1 MAEVRNT
8 FIGSKMNKDL
18 EQRLVPNSEYRDAY
32 NVMISRSE
40 GEDAGSLENVLGN
53 IKLTDFGID
62 QCEVEAIGV
71 FFDVITN
78 RVYAML
84 TSYTDTSDSKLDNQ
98 ALGGVHAI
106 VYSDL
111 NENVSAILV
120 QGDFLNFS
128 KTHPIFG
135 INLVEDYLF
144 FTDNR
149 NQPRKINVKEAI
161 NAPATDP
168 NPYYTN
174 EEQLSVAKI
183 FPEKPIPLQVRDIVG
198 LSGVCEEGTQNY
210 TVTPAG
216 EVYRT
221 IAFADIGGPGGLVE
235 TNGFGLTVR
244 ITSVGP
250 INGEI
255 TGLEIVDRGYG
266 YGEYYNEKIYIC
278 RADGTFD
285 VNNGAYLE
293 TVSGA
298 SCCSFRWNPA
308 MKDVVSELLPDKT
321 TPNPFY
327 DPNYDGDYQFLDNKF
342 VRFAYRFKFDDDE
355 FSLISPFTPEA
366 FIPKQDGY
374 FIGDDESKTYKSTEV
389 EFMENKVNQIELQ
402 FRAPDRLKWRDAIK
416 KYKINSIDIIMK
428 DSAQSSLTNIYTIEL
443 DELIN
448 HPSALFQYKYKG
460 DKPVKTLPQKDLLRV
475 YDQAPVRALCQEF
488 ADGAVVYGN
497 FLDKHTPP
505 KGIDFNVNAKI
516 KQNRKANEPV
526 PGTAPDM
533 TQIVTAPLN
542 ESLRKTSPNHTL
554 KQNRNYKVGI
564 VLSDKFGRQSSVL
577 NTQPLPYTLKGGIDN
592 STQNTIYHPFKDG
605 INAGPVGDT
614 NSNNTFTHFGCAADP
629 IQATDQ
635 NLFGPPK
642 PGAGSPIPANTW
654 PGDALNVQLN
664 ETINSVR
671 NAETGSP
678 GLYSEGGILLD
689 VKVVSTNGNNWYN
702 DSRVVT
708 TINGSSDTIPFYV
721 LMSYGNNINS
731 ANEYCYA
738 TIEWTND
745 NSNPDGA
752 IPRGNLI
759 SASVSVSNQLEGVYN
774 VGDIL
779 TLVNPADPTNITTL
793 EVTNTT
799 EANPLGWY
807 SYKFVIQQQEQEYYN
822 AYTPGILNG
831 YIDGAYFP
839 QNKVITLDSSLD
851 PIDRYY
857 DGYLNVA
864 TPSEPVIHFALY
876 GDNINKI
883 PRDLSLLGPTDAIFR
898 TGRPSFEDDP
908 SYYQFRDTNSELFTI
923 DPYDPEGQALLKD
936 KDRQRGIDSGSVLTN
951 ASIKFWP
958 RVTNNSFVSSVQQPG
973 ASANN
978 VLGNPNPT
986 RYVAFSNCQY
996 YTPVEPSEVTT
1007 IGTGTELGL
1016 WDPTALQPYNTAKVF
1031 YNYQNNPLIA
1041 KADVIVKEPL
1051 NIMSLG
1057 AIGPYWTDGKFE
1069 MGIYIVGGGGED
1081 TYVAGSKNVPYT
1093 NVKIQD
1099 DCSAGTFT
1107 DFAIN
1112 GWVVNING
1120 VRPGGAG
1127 ATTYTEGDVG
1137 VLTLE
1142 SFDSAGA
1149 AVSGSRT
1156 ITISNK
1162 GYTDQVDGL
1171 ELIPDS
1177 RYVYGGTNVGANRL
1191 NFRAIVGSGDNTQY
1205 TYNQVWREFYAGS
1218 MEPGLAILEI
1228 EAIKSL
1234 LPIYWESSTA
1244 GLISD
1249 INKTYTQAQE
1259 AGETAEFEINYFNSI
1274 WLKKCPKWEPVLN
1287 LHTWDVSDTS
1297 INQNGDRP
1305 DAYPPQPPVAA
1316 VPGPTCGSVDPTL
1329 LDYYYGK
1336 LIGVWP
1342 GIGPDEGYDSCP
1354 GGSISNDE
1362 GLPKIIE
1369 INTDLLT
1376 TIECGIGFC
1385 DVYNSYPQFCYQ
1397 YNDTCAGSFPPA
1409 APVENFP
1416 GACCEENLWG
1426 GVQGGWY
1433 IEESRIRGGFN
1444 NSGMSL
1450 GVRAYTIDDNPNG
1463 QYRTFSAIHSGIIN
1477 TRTGY
1482 NESNV
1487 FSISEPIVKDLDPL
1501 FGSVQRFY
1509 AEDTNLFTFQESK
1522 VNRILINKNA
1532 LYSGDQGSQDTNNI
1546 RFFGQIYA
1554 FAGEYG
1560 ISQDPGSFTYFGYR
1574 KYFVDRDRSVACRLS
1589 GDGIT
1594 EISGYGMRDWF
1605 RDQLSAM
1612 TINWKSC
1619 YSTTATVNSKS
1630 GYHIVVNT
1638 TYDCSYIGG
1647 GIADSAGNIKNGL
1660 RITSVTTD
1668 PLLPLTTIYFNQ
1680 EPVSVGIGEDVK
1692 LFVFK
1697 KDSIVG
1703 GWDIH
1708 NSNYTLSLERPKS
1721 GDGTISDNDINY
1733 NYYTTCFDEQVLG
1746 WISFYSYRP
1755 AQLDSLKNYF
1765 YSLKNGKLWRHYD
1778 DAGGTN
1784 YGKFYGATTPAT
1796 TFITFI
1802 FNPNPN
1808 ITKNFKTIS
1817 YEGSN
1822 GWKTFGGTDLQEVY
1836 RTDPDNFI
1844 PPFTYGTEYND
1855 QFNTVLSL
1863 DAGVFVDPTSGY
1875 PNNAGF
1881 TLKEN
1886 RYVADLVSKNG
1897 SIDLRPGQVLY
1908 GEAVGYPAAT
1918 PFGVMTGVKGYVL
1931 NVTFIVDDVTNVGG
1945 RKELYS
1951 TASDFVVSSF

>member
-84 TSYTDTSDSKLDNQ
+84 TNYVDTSDSKLDHQ

-106 VYSDL
+106 VYVDL
-111 NENVSAILV
+111 NSNISDVLV
-120 QGDFLNFS
+120 KGDFLNFS

-135 INLVEDYLF
+135 INLVNDYLF

-149 NQPRKINVKEAI
+149 NQPRKINVKNAI
-161 NAPATDP
+161 DNPATSP
-168 NPYYTN
+168 SPYYIN
-174 EEQLSVAKI
+174 EEQISIVKV
-183 FPEKPIPLQVRDIVG
+183 FPELAIPLQVRDIVG
-198 LSGVCEEGTQNY
+198 LDGLCEIGTQNY
-210 TVTPAG
+210 TTTPPG
-216 EVYRT
+216 EIYRT
-221 IAFADIGGPGGLVE
+221 IAFADMGGSIGFIE
-235 TNGFGLTVR
+235 TNGFGMTVR
-244 ITSVGP
+244 ITAAPDNS
-250 INGEI
+250 IS
-255 TGLEIVDRGYG
+255 TLEIVDRGYG
-266 YGEYYNEKIYIC
+266 YGEYENERIYIC
-278 RADGTFD
+278 QDDGTFD
-285 VNNGAYLE
+285 VNNGAYFK
-293 TVSGA
+293 SIGGG
-298 SCCSFRWNPA
+298 SCCSFIWNSA
-308 MKDVVSELLPDKT
+308 MKDVKSELLPDGT
-321 TPNPFY
+321 TANPFY
-327 DPNYDGDYQFLDNKF
+327 NPDYDGDYQFLENKF
-342 VRFAYRFKFDDDE
+342 VRFAYRFQFDDDE
-355 FSLISPFTPEA
+355 YSLISPFTPEA

-374 FIGDDESKTYKSTEV
+374 FIGDDEEKTYKSTEV

-402 FRAPDRLKWRDAIK
+402 FRAPDRLRWRDAVK
-416 KYKINSIDIIMK
+416 KYNINSIDIIMK
-428 DSAQSSLTNIYTIEL
+428 ESTQSSLTNIYTIEI
-443 DELIN
+443 DELSN
-448 HPSALFQYKYKG
+448 HPSALFQHVYKG

-488 ADGAVVYGN
+488 TDGAVVYGN

-505 KGIDFNVNAKI
+505 KGIDFNITADI
-516 KQNRKANEPV
+516 KQNREANLPS
-526 PGTAPDM
+526 PGIDTS
-533 TQIVTAPLN
+533 IVTRPKK

-577 NTQPLPYTLKGGIDN
+577 NTQPLPYTLKGVPPT
-592 STQNTIYHPFKDG
+592 STQNTYYHPFKDG
-605 INAGPVGDT
+605 VNGGPIGTPKSD
-614 NSNNTFTHFGCAADP
+614 NTFAHFGCLADP
-629 IQATDQ
+629 VQATDQ

-642 PGAGSPIPANTW
+642 AGGGAPIPANTW
-654 PGDALNVQLN
+654 PGDVLNAQLN
-664 ETINSVR
+664 ETINSIR
-671 NAETGSP
+671 NATTGTP

-689 VKVVSTNGNNWYN
+689 VKVISSTGNLWY
-702 DSRVVT
+702 SGGGGVAT
-708 TINGSSDTIPFYV
+708 TINGVTDPIDPSVLLSYADGISD
-721 LMSYGNNINS
+721 SE
-731 ANEYCYA
+731 EYCYA
-738 TIEWTND
+738 TLEWDSD

-752 IPRGNLI
+752 VPRGNLT
-759 SASVSVSNQLEGVYN
+759 SVSIITANQLEGTYN
-774 VGDIL
+774 VGDTL
-779 TLVNPADPTNITTL
+779 TITNATGTDTATL
-793 EVTNTT
+793 EVTSVTP
-799 EANPLGWY
+799 ANPLGWY
-807 SYKFVIQQQEQEYYN
+807 SYKFVVQQQEQEYYN

-839 QNKVITLDSSLD
+839 QNKVITKDASLD
-851 PIDRYY
+851 YIDRYY

-864 TPSEPVIHFALY
+864 TPSEPVIHFALH
-876 GDNINKI
+876 GDNINKV
-883 PRDLSLLGPTDAIFR
+883 PRDLSLLGPTDTLFR
-898 TGRPSFEDDP
+898 TGRPSFESDP

-951 ASIKFWP
+951 ASLKFWP
-958 RVTNNSFVSSVQQPG
+958 RVTNNSFVSSVRQPG

-978 VLGNPNPT
+978 ALGNPNPT
-986 RYVAFSNCQY
+986 QYVAFSNCQY
-996 YTPVEPSEVTT
+996 YSTLEPSEVTT

-1016 WDPTALQPYNTAKVF
+1016 WDPSALKPYNTAKVF
-1031 YNYQNNPLIA
+1031 YNYQQNPLIA
-1041 KADVIVKEPL
+1041 KADVIVKEPI

-1057 AIGPYWTDGKFE
+1057 AIGPYWTEGQFE
-1069 MGIYIVGGGGED
+1069 MGIMSVGAGSGDNSYI
-1081 TYVAGSKNVPYT
+1081 AGSKNIPYT

-1099 DCSAGTFT
+1099 DCVIGTFT
-1107 DFAIN
+1107 DIAIN
-1112 GWVVNING
+1112 GWVVNVNG
-1120 VRPGGAG
+1120 VRASGAG
-1127 ATTYTEGDVG
+1127 ATLYKEGEEG
-1137 VLTLE
+1137 NLTLE
-1142 SFDSAGA
+1142 SFDSTPA
-1149 AVSGSRT
+1149 AVAGSRT
-1156 ITISNK
+1156 MTISNK

-1177 RYVYGGTNVGANRL
+1177 RYVYGGTNSGANRL
-1191 NFRAIVGSGDNTQY
+1191 NFRAVVGSGDNTQY

-1228 EAIKSL
+1228 EAIRSL
-1234 LPIYWESSTA
+1234 LPIYWESSSS
-1244 GLISD
+1244 GLISEL
-1249 INKTYTQAQE
+1249 NKE
-1259 AGETAEFEINYFNSI
+1259 IEEDPSVKPKFEINYFNSI

-1287 LHTWDVSDTS
+1287 LHTWDVSDTN
-1297 INQNGDRP
+1297 INGSGDRP
-1305 DAYPPQPPVAA
+1305 DAYPPQPPVKVAA
-1316 VPGPTCGSVDPTL
+1316 ACGSVDPTL

-1336 LIGVWP
+1336 LVGVWP
-1342 GIGPDEGYDSCP
+1342 GIGPNLGYTSC
-1354 GGSISNDE
+1354 GGPIDDVE
-1362 GLPKIIE
+1362 GLPKIIQT
-1369 INTDLLT
+1369 NVDLIAALPG
-1376 TIECGIGFC
+1376 CGIFGC
-1385 DVYNSYPQFCYQ
+1385 DVYNSYPEFCYQ
-1397 YNDTCAGSFPPA
+1397 YDPTCAGAFPPV
-1409 APVENFP
+1409 APVGNFP
-1416 GACCEENLWG
+1416 GACCEENLWN

-1444 NSGMSL
+1444 NAGMTL
-1450 GVRAYTIDDNPNG
+1450 GVRAYTVDENPDG

-1487 FSISEPIVKDLDPL
+1487 FSISEAIVKDLDPL
-1501 FGSVQRFY
+1501 FGSVQKFY

-1546 RFFGQIYA
+1546 RFFGQTYA

-1605 RDQLSAM
+1605 RDQLSEM
-1612 TINWKSC
+1612 TIDWKTC
-1619 YSTTATVNSKS
+1619 YSSLFEIIEKQDYSYTVS
-1630 GYHIVVNT
+1630 GEV
-1638 TYDCSYIGG
+1638 DCLYIGG
-1647 GIADSAGNIKNGL
+1647 GVSDAAGNKASL
-1660 RITSVTTD
+1660 PRITSITYDAVSDT
-1668 PLLPLTTIYFNQ
+1668 TTIYFNTMAL
-1680 EPVSVGIGEDVK
+1680 PYAVGEFIK
-1692 LFVFK
+1692 LLVYK
-1697 KDSIVG
+1697 KDKIVA

-1721 GDGTISDNDINY
+1721 GDDTISNDDSNF
-1733 NYYTTCFDEQVLG
+1733 NYYTTCFDESVLG

-1784 YGKFYGATTPAT
+1784 YGKFYGATEPAP

-1808 ITKNFKTIS
+1808 VTKNFKTIS

-1822 GWKTFGGTDLQEVY
+1822 GWKTFGGSDLQEVY
-1836 RTDPDNFI
+1836 RTDPDNFT
-1844 PPFTYGTEYND
+1844 PPFTYGTDYND
-1855 QFNTVLSL
+1855 EFNMVLSL
-1863 DAGVFVDPTSGY
+1863 DSGVFVDPTSGY

-1886 RYVADLVSKNG
+1886 RYVADLISKNG
-1897 SIDLRPGQVLY
+1897 STDLRPGQVLY
-1908 GEAVGYPAAT
+1908 GEAVGYPAFT

-1951 TASDFVVSSF
+1951 TASDFVPSSF